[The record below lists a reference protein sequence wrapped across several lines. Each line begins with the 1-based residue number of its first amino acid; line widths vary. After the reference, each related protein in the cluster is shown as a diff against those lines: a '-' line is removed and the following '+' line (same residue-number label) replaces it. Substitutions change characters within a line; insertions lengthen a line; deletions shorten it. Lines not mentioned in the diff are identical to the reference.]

1 LTTASRQTGDNPV
14 ATTEERVTA
23 LEVRVEHLE
32 VQAQQTT
39 ELVAAT
45 AQQAQGATAAH
56 GQNVKLLMALR
67 ETQIE
72 HGQRLNVIDGRLNVI
87 DGRLNAIDGRL
98 DAVDGKL
105 GMLTVGMHAI
115 ETLLGH
121 LVDREN
127 GE

>member
-1 LTTASRQTGDNPV
+1 M
-14 ATTEERVTA
+14 TA

-87 DGRLNAIDGRL
+87 DRCLNAIDGRLNAIDGRLNVIDGRL